1 MTLEKK
7 ISILIVEDDLDFQYL
22 IRRTIEQEKDMEVT
36 GCCPE
41 PEEALAKAVSCRPD
55 IVLMDLSLNGS
66 PEDGMEVSRK
76 IRLKTDSRV
85 LILTSY
91 ENPDTVIQAAVR
103 GLAHGY
109 VFKSQFEMLVETI
122 RKTAGGI
129 TPQQHMIR
137 SLILSCLSPAE
148 HSIFEMMLGKQVSL
162 QSSPKTIANQKTMI
176 LKKLDI
182 PSQNDL
188 IHVFSDQ

>member
-1 MTLEKK
+1 MNDKKK
-7 ISILIVEDDLDFQYL
+7 ISVLIVEDDNDFQYL
-22 IRRTIEQEKDMEVT
+22 IRRTIEQENDMET
-36 GCCPE
+36 AGCCAAPD
-41 PEEALAKAVSCRPD
+41 EALEQAVSRRPD
-55 IVLMDLSLNGS
+55 IVLVDLSLTGS
-66 PEDGMEVSRK
+66 PSDGMEVSRQ

-85 LILTSY
+85 LILTSF

-109 VFKSQFEMLVETI
+109 IFKSQFEMLVETI

-129 TPQQHMIR
+129 TPQQYMIR
-137 SLILSCLSPAE
+137 SLILSCLSAAE
-148 HSIFEMMLGKQVSL
+148 HSVFEMMLGKEVSL

-188 IHVFSDQ
+188 IHIFGSQ